1 MAIPETTM
9 PVTSPANAAKVER
22 HQPPRRGGR
31 GELLVVMQVMLV
43 AAFLFAPP
51 WNPWLTPDFLA
62 LSQSPRLAVLA
73 LCLVLALAIG
83 GLGVLKLG
91 TNLTPLPYPL
101 DHNRLVTQGIY
112 ALIRHPL
119 YSCQLIAPL
128 GWVVYSLSLSH
139 FLLLVVAFLFF
150 DYKATQEEAWLTER
164 HPEYADYARGTRKL
178 IPWVY

>member
-1 MAIPETTM
+1 M
-9 PVTSPANAAKVER
+9 PQSNPSDTPPGNVAGADRPP
-22 HQPPRRGGR
+22 PPRQGRR
-31 GELLVVMQVMLV
+31 GEVLVVLQVALV
-43 AAFLFAPP
+43 AAFLFTIP

-62 LSQSPRLAVLA
+62 LTQIPRVALLA
-73 LCLVLALAIG
+73 LCGFIALAIG

-119 YSCQLIAPL
+119 YSSQLFAAL
-128 GWVVYSLSLSH
+128 GWVIYSLSLSH
-139 FLLLVVAFLFF
+139 LLLLVIGFLFF

-164 HPEYADYARGTRKL
+164 HPAYADYARGTRKL
-178 IPWVY
+178 IPWWY

>member
-1 MAIPETTM
+1 M
-9 PVTSPANAAKVER
+9 PVTSPANAPKAER
-22 HQPPRRGGR
+22 PQPPRRGGR
-31 GELLVVMQVMLV
+31 GEILVVLQVVLV

-51 WNPWLTPDFLA
+51 GNPWLTPDFLA
-62 LSQSPRLAVLA
+62 LSQTPRLAVLA
-73 LCLVLALAIG
+73 VCLVLALVIG

-91 TNLTPLPYPL
+91 ANLTPLPYPL

-119 YSCQLIAPL
+119 YGCQLFAAL

-139 FLLLVVAFLFF
+139 LPLLVVAFLFF

>member
-1 MAIPETTM
+1 M
-9 PVTSPANAAKVER
+9 
-22 HQPPRRGGR
+22 
-31 GELLVVMQVMLV
+31 
-43 AAFLFAPP
+43 
-51 WNPWLTPDFLA
+51 
-62 LSQSPRLAVLA
+62 SQTPRLAVLA
-73 LCLVLALAIG
+73 VCLVLALVIG

-91 TNLTPLPYPL
+91 ANLTPLPYPL

-119 YSCQLIAPL
+119 YSCQLFAAL

-139 FLLLVVAFLFF
+139 LLLLVVAFLFF